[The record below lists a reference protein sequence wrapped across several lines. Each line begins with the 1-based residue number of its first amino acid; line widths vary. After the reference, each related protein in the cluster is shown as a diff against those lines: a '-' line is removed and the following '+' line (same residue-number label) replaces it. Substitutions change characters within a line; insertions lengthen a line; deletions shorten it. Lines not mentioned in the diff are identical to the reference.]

1 MSTSSNRDGR
11 LGEVRHR
18 GVIGIFAHHPTAA
31 NLLMALMILGGL
43 LAHNRLNTQFFPD
56 FGIDWISVSVVW
68 PGASA
73 EDADA
78 KIVQAIEPEVRF
90 LDGVKK
96 VISTSR
102 EDSATVAVEFN
113 PGSDMQKALSD
124 VETAVSQVTTLPEDS
139 ETPLIRR
146 AVRYD
151 TIARLVISGPFSR
164 PALKTFAKS
173 IRDGLLARGI
183 DRVTLVGTRDEEI
196 WVEVQPEIL
205 RRLDLTLADIGQ
217 RIADTSLDLP
227 AGETGGDSVQQIRS
241 LGLAKNAEAVGAIA
255 VRALENGETIL
266 VRDIAAVSDRFE
278 KGGETVRRDGQPAI
292 ELRVARAV
300 NADAIDSAEIVDAYL
315 GELRSTLPANLRIEK
330 YDVAANMITERINLL
345 LRNGLTGLVLVVAI
359 LFVFL
364 NATVAFWVAAGIPVA
379 LAATLVVMWASDQ
392 SINMVSLFGMI
403 MGIGIVVDDAIVV
416 GEHAAARRR
425 GGLSPLDAAE
435 QGARRMSAPVMSS
448 SLTTMAAFTPLFIIS
463 DAIGQIISAIPMVV
477 VAMIAASLVEC
488 FLVLPGHL
496 RSALHHGV
504 ADSSR
509 ARRWFNK
516 RFDYF
521 RDRRFRQAVAFCLHW
536 RYATI
541 ATATAGFILVIGM
554 ILGGRIDFVFFASP
568 EAERVYANV
577 KFAAGTPRAQTQE
590 MVTEMSRALAVTESR
605 LTNGDGELIK
615 LSVARVG
622 GGVGERSGPVDAI
635 DGDNVGG
642 IIVELTPSDVRA
654 VRTPDF
660 INHWRNEVRLI
671 AGVDSFTII
680 PAIGGPPGRDI
691 DVRLSGADPV
701 ALKRAAAEVSELL
714 RRYPGVSD
722 VEDDLPYG
730 KEETIFAVNSRGRTL
745 GFDSS
750 SLGRQLRNAFEG
762 AIPMRFA
769 RDDEEV
775 TVRVKFPEGWNDLAA
790 LNTLYLRSIN
800 GLEVPLEEIV
810 DRRESRGF
818 SRIKREDGARQVAIT
833 AHIEKSITTTDKIL
847 SALQRDGLA
856 RIAERDGLI
865 YSFAGKAEEQAQTF
879 GDMRIGA
886 VAGLAAIYI
895 ILAWVFGNYVRPFV
909 VISLVPLALIGVAL
923 GHWLL
928 GFQLTILNL
937 IAMIGLSGIV
947 INDSIILVSTIDE
960 KMAAGKA
967 LMAAIIEGTQDRL
980 RAVFLTSATTIGGL
994 TPMLFE
1000 TSLQARFLVPMAVT
1014 IIFGLM
1020 VTTLLVLF
1028 VVPALLAIQHDIGG
1042 LFRRRAEPVAL
1053 NDTA

>member
-1 MSTSSNRDGR
+1 VSRSSNGDGQ
-11 LGEVRHR
+11 LGEDRHR
-18 GVIGIFAHHPTAA
+18 GVIGIFARHPTAA

-96 VISTSR
+96 VISTSW
-102 EDSATVAVEFN
+102 EDSATVAIEFD

-151 TIARLVISGPFSR
+151 TIARLVISGPFPD
-164 PALKTFAKS
+164 PALKSFAKS

-205 RRLDLTLADIGQ
+205 RRLDLTLSKIGQ
-217 RIADTSLDLP
+217 RIADTSHDLP
-227 AGETGGDSVQQIRS
+227 AGETGGKTVQQIRS
-241 LGLAKNAEAVGAIA
+241 LGLARNAEAVGAIA
-255 VRALENGETIL
+255 VRALENGETIF
-266 VRDIAAVSDRFE
+266 VRDIAAVSEQFE
-278 KGGETVRRDGQPAI
+278 KGGETVSRDGQPAV
-292 ELRVARAV
+292 ELRIARAA
-300 NADAIDSAEIVDAYL
+300 NADALDSAEIVDAYL
-315 GELRSTLPANLRIEK
+315 RELQSTLPANLRIEK

-359 LFVFL
+359 LFIFL
-364 NATVAFWVAAGIPVA
+364 NANVAFWVAAGIPVA
-379 LAATLVVMWASDQ
+379 LAATLIVMWATDQ

-416 GEHAAARRR
+416 GEHAAARHL
-425 GGLSPLDAAE
+425 GGLSPLEAAE

-463 DAIGQIISAIPMVV
+463 DAIGQIIAAIPMVV

-496 RSALHHGV
+496 RGALHRRRT
-504 ADSSR
+504 DSSR
-509 ARRWFNK
+509 ARQWINS
-516 RFDYF
+516 RFDRF
-521 RDRRFRQAVAFCLHW
+521 RDGPFRRAVSFCLHW
-536 RYATI
+536 RYATV

-554 ILGGRIDFVFFASP
+554 ILGGRIDFLFFASP

-577 KFAAGTPRAQTQE
+577 KFAAGTPREQTQAMINE
-590 MVTEMSRALAVTESR
+590 MARALMVTESQ
-605 LTNGDGELIK
+605 LTKGQHNLVKI
-615 LSVARVG
+615 SVARVG
-622 GGVGERSGPVDAI
+622 GGVGERSGPVGTAK
-635 DGDNVGG
+635 GDNVGG
-642 IIVELTPSDVRA
+642 IIVELTPSDVRT
-654 VRTPDF
+654 VRTQDF
-660 INHWRNEVRLI
+660 IAHWRNKVRLM
-671 AGVDSFTII
+671 AGIDTFTII

-714 RRYPGVSD
+714 RRYPGVTD
-722 VEDDLPYG
+722 IEDDLPYG
-730 KEETIFAVNSRGRTL
+730 KEETIFAVNTRGRTL
-745 GFDSS
+745 GFDSA
-750 SLGRQLRNAFEG
+750 SLGCQLRNAFEG
-762 AIPMRFA
+762 AIPLRFA
-769 RDDEEV
+769 RDNEEV
-775 TVRVKFPEGWNDLAA
+775 TVRVKFPEGWNDIAA
-790 LNTLYLRSIN
+790 LNSLYLRSEN
-800 GLEVPLEEIV
+800 GVEVPLEEIV

-818 SRIKREDGARQVAIT
+818 SRIKREDGAREVAIT
-833 AHIEKSITTTDKIL
+833 AHIEKSVTTTDKIL

-856 RIAERDGLI
+856 GIAERGGLT

-879 GDMRIGA
+879 GDMRVGA
-886 VAGLAAIYI
+886 MAGLAAIYI
-895 ILAWVFGNYVRPFV
+895 ILAWVFGNYMRPFV

-928 GFQLTILNL
+928 GFQLTILSL

-960 KMAAGKA
+960 KLAAGNE
-967 LMAAIIEGTQDRL
+967 LMAAIVDGARDRL
-980 RAVFLTSATTIGGL
+980 RAVILTSATTIGGL

-1014 IIFGLM
+1014 IIFGLL

-1028 VVPALLAIQHDIGG
+1028 VVPALLAIQHDIGR
-1042 LFRRRAEPVAL
+1042 LFRHRAEPATWTDVA
-1053 NDTA
+1053 